1 MITPII
7 IGLGWKGTVKV
18 STFVN
23 MGISFFC
30 FACMYFSQH
39 SYVSTVK
46 ATNCFLQESV
56 MGTEIVILRHVI
68 DQDIFFQ
75 I

>member
-1 MITPII
+1 
-7 IGLGWKGTVKV
+7 
-18 STFVN
+18 
-23 MGISFFC
+23 MGISFFA

-46 ATNCFLQESV
+46 GTNCVLQESV
-56 MGTEIVILRHVI
+56 TGTEIVSLRHVI
-68 DQDIFFQ
+68 DQDTFIQ